1 MSDRDDRPDGEAER
15 PRIVEE
21 PRTSPPVDPHAW
33 RDAPPLVPDPRDAAL
48 GPDEDAAL
56 SLDEEDEDDGE
67 LEIDP
72 DYEPPELV
80 VIRTY
85 NNGLEAEIARN
96 DLVASGIPAVIF
108 AGGGHMLP
116 YLQFSGGVRLAVP
129 DWAVEDADLLL
140 QPFEEDDAEEEDEE
154 EQ

>member
-15 PRIVEE
+15 PRLAEE

-33 RDAPPLVPDPRDAAL
+33 RDAPPPAEPRDPAL
-48 GPDEDAAL
+48 SLDEDAAL
-56 SLDEEDEDDGE
+56 SPDEEEDGE

-108 AGGGHMLP
+108 AGGGNMLP

-140 QPFEEDDAEEEDEE
+140 QPFEEDDGELAEEDER
-154 EQ
+154 